1 MLQGGGSRLGQEEA
15 GETLL
20 PLVAH
25 SPRQQALLASPLPLL
40 GVPGGRGGFLPTRLR
55 SLTV

>member
-1 MLQGGGSRLGQEEA
+1 MLRGGGSRLGWEEA

-20 PLVAH
+20 PLVVH
-25 SPRQQALLASPLPLL
+25 SPRQQALLGTPLPLL
-40 GVPGGRGGFLPTRLR
+40 GVPGGRGGFLPTCLR